1 MHLDQ
6 RDFWQ
11 HSQSRVAISE
21 QASDRADSR
30 GAGLMLIRL
39 TNLSDSLDYQHTSNT
54 HFPKVCGSVYP
65 AMDYLHIANQ
75 VSGEWSEVTLHRT
88 SFWYHAWKSINFGWM
103 PFFCSPTWANLPLN
117 AGLDGLD
124 GAHSSGIAIINST
137 FLIRAVLA
145 RCQMVFDQSDLMSW
159 QQPAASE
166 TSDLFEA
173 PKRDAYKYKNNAN
186 SMYAYW

>member
-65 AMDYLHIANQ
+65 AMEYLHIANQ
-75 VSGEWSEVTLHRT
+75 VSGE
-88 SFWYHAWKSINFGWM
+88 
-103 PFFCSPTWANLPLN
+103 
-117 AGLDGLD
+117 
-124 GAHSSGIAIINST
+124 
-137 FLIRAVLA
+137 
-145 RCQMVFDQSDLMSW
+145 
-159 QQPAASE
+159 
-166 TSDLFEA
+166 
-173 PKRDAYKYKNNAN
+173 
-186 SMYAYW
+186 